1 MVSFFSGLKCITFGF
16 FKSSAPALP
25 HPYKKGIKELGRPR
39 NILIAGH
46 RAGLAP
52 PRKSAVC
59 PSVQVRARVRVW
71 VRARV
76 RVRVR
81 VRVRI
86 WVRVRVRADRPSKVW
101 AAVEVLGQ
109 SRAASE
115 GMVSREEQSSA

>member
-25 HPYKKGIKELGRPR
+25 HSYKKGIKELGQPR

-76 RVRVR
+76 RVW
-81 VRVRI
+81 VRI

>member
-25 HPYKKGIKELGRPR
+25 HSYKKGIKELGRPR

-59 PSVQVRARVRVW
+59 PSVQVRA
-71 VRARV
+71 
-76 RVRVR
+76 RVR

>member
-16 FKSSAPALP
+16 FESSAPALP
-25 HPYKKGIKELGRPR
+25 HSYKKGIKELGRPR

-71 VRARV
+71 VR
-76 RVRVR
+76 
-81 VRVRI
+81 I